1 MFISVKSVMKRI
13 LSFCGQ
19 TPIKEVRIIS
29 LIIMAIFIILEGY
42 NLININTFVSKYP
55 YLFLSGALY
64 FFVCAIFEGHSL
76 LDTDRGGVDS

>member
-1 MFISVKSVMKRI
+1 
-13 LSFCGQ
+13 
-19 TPIKEVRIIS
+19 
-29 LIIMAIFIILEGY
+29 MAIFIILEGY

-55 YLFLSGALY
+55 YLFLSGVLY